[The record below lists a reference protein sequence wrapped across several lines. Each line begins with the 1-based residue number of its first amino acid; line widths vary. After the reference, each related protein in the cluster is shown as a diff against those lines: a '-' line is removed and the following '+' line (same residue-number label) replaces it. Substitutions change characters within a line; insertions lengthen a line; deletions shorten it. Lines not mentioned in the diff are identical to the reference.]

1 VFIHLANYVC
11 GDMNFEI
18 LCVAQ
23 SCRFALDIDIMT
35 IAEFGFMFADGKT
48 YFGNLLQKVLK

>member
-1 VFIHLANYVC
+1 
-11 GDMNFEI
+11 MNFEI

-23 SCRFALDIDIMT
+23 SCRFALDIDIMM
-35 IAEFGFMFADGKT
+35 IAEFVFIFADGKT